1 MNNGLENKQEVGHR
15 TEFQEYTHP
24 FEQKG
29 LDEFTVQQSRQN
41 NLSKAQWW
49 KVWEFEHK
57 VNQGIKKKR

>member
-29 LDEFTVQQSRQN
+29 LDQFMVQHSR
-41 NLSKAQWW
+41 
-49 KVWEFEHK
+49 
-57 VNQGIKKKR
+57 